1 MDGVSWEDKNM
12 KRKLLAIAIAACFSM
27 GSTHAIAQEKLTV
40 WWVKGFYKSED
51 VAMLNAMKKFE
62 QQTGVQIELS
72 QYSITDMITK
82 AVSALDAGAPP
93 DLVHS
98 DIFDFQVY
106 GKWAFEDRLEDL
118 SDIVEPIKDRFIP
131 TALNATYVMN
141 GATHK
146 KGYYGLPIKQH
157 SLHMHYWVDMLE
169 KAGFKEADVPKTWNE
184 FWGFWCDKVQPAYRK
199 ATSSRV
205 YSVGMPMGVDSSDSF
220 YTFLTYLDAYNV
232 KLIDDDG
239 KLLVD
244 DPKVREGIATALKD
258 YVSLYQ
264 RGCVPPSSI
273 SWKDT
278 DNNVGFNTRNLILT
292 PNPST
297 SIATK
302 WIDDLNNPALTAEQ
316 HAQAKKNYYELIRTI
331 PFPTKPDGSAMV
343 HRAAVKAINVFK
355 QAKNKARAKE
365 LAAFLVQ
372 EENLTPLIEGT
383 LGRWFPVT
391 KAGQE
396 RPFWQEDPHK
406 KSVYNQYKSGTVPF
420 EVVKNYKFATLNN
433 ENVWAKAMNRVV
445 NDKISAEQAT
455 DEMIVRIK
463 QVAGP

>member
-1 MDGVSWEDKNM
+1 MKSKLSAVLAVACLMLGV
-12 KRKLLAIAIAACFSM
+12 
-27 GSTHAIAQEKLTV
+27 THAAAQEKLTV

-51 VAMLNAMKKFE
+51 DAMLEAIKKFE
-62 QQTGVQIELS
+62 QKTGVKIELS

-82 AVSALDAGAPP
+82 TVSALDSGSPP

-106 GKWAFEDRLEDL
+106 GKWALEGRLEDL
-118 SDIVEPIKDRFIP
+118 SSIVAPIKDRFIP
-131 TALNATYVMN
+131 TALDAAYVMN
-141 GATHK
+141 GKTHK

-169 KAGFKEADVPKTWNE
+169 KAGFKESDVPGTWNE

-199 ATSSRV
+199 ATGTRV
-205 YSVGMPMGVDSSDSF
+205 YSIGMPMGVDASDSF

-244 DPKVREGIATALKD
+244 DPKARAGMVAALKD

-264 RGCVPPSSI
+264 RGCVPPSAT

-278 DNNVGFNTRNLILT
+278 DNNVAFHNKTIILT

-302 WIDDLNNPALTAEQ
+302 WLDDLNNPALTEDQ
-316 HAQAKKNYYELIRTI
+316 RAQAKKNYYELIRTI
-331 PFPTKPDGSAMV
+331 RFPKKPDGSTMV
-343 HRAAVKAINVFK
+343 HRAAVKFIIVFD
-355 QAKNKARAKE
+355 QAKNKPRANE
-365 LAAFLVQ
+365 LATFLLE

-396 RPFWQEDPHK
+396 RAFWQEDPHK

-433 ENVWAKAMNRVV
+433 ENVWAKAMNRVI
-445 NDKISAEQAT
+445 NDKISVEQAT
-455 DEMIVRIK
+455 DEMIARVK
-463 QVAGP
+463 EVAGP